1 MKKILLTLTLITLI
15 ATFNLQAQKGKE
27 LVFGLGGAITST
39 WIMNQS
45 FYGEPEVD
53 YAPKMGGAGSFN
65 LGYNFNPHIAVCTEV
80 QFSLQ
85 GQKYDGKQNINGKV
99 DKMERNINLHYLN
112 IPLFFKYSFGTGD
125 TKFRFLAGPQIG
137 FLVDA
142 TQVYKREGTT
152 PDTKYLTDLNG
163 QAFNPAEA
171 NIKDRFEKTD
181 FSLVLDIGADIHL
194 SDQFFVSAGLRG
206 NYGLTEINSAPYRI
220 KNLDGE
226 YTASHNVWGGL
237 YFSIN
242 YKLDVQGY
250 SQRSF

>member
-1 MKKILLTLTLITLI
+1 MKKILLTLVFVTGVTIL
-15 ATFNLQAQKGKE
+15 NLQAQKGKE
-27 LVFGLGGAITST
+27 VVFGVGGAITST

-65 LGYNFNPHIAVCTEV
+65 LGYNFDPHITVCTEI

-85 GQKYDGKQNINGKV
+85 GQKYDGKQNINGTVYKL
-99 DKMERNINLHYLN
+99 ERNINLNYLN
-112 IPLFFKYSFGTGD
+112 IPLLFKYSFGTGN

-137 FLVDA
+137 ILVNA
-142 TQVYKREGTT
+142 TQDYKRDGIKQGT
-152 PDTKYLTDLNG
+152 KVYDLNG
-163 QAFNPAEA
+163 IDFITDED
-171 NIKDRFEKTD
+171 NIKDRYEKTD
-181 FSLVLDIGADIHL
+181 FSLVLDFGADIHL

-206 NYGLTEINSAPYRI
+206 NYGLTEINAAPYRI
-220 KNLDGE
+220 PNLDGD
-226 YTASHNVWGGL
+226 YTASHNAWGGL
-237 YFSIN
+237 YVSIN